1 MVYVSYSNIY
11 FSDKLDLPVIQNV
24 STRLSAGKI
33 SANISCT
40 AVQKSAAPL
49 FYHPTFEVLWKY
61 PMDASYT
68 VLHNGSNLILD
79 EVDCSSHKSQ
89 PLFCSVR
96 ETSGP
101 YSESQ
106 HFYPHILCKFTGKKG
121 TLLRKSTF
129 LSTHSV

>member
-1 MVYVSYSNIY
+1 MFVEGHL
-11 FSDKLDLPVIQNV
+11 SDPN
-24 STRLSAGKI
+24 
-33 SANISCT
+33 NISHLWQISSFLMFPSFLKT
-40 AVQKSAAPL
+40 DHHDITEILLTMVLNTNNPNSSPKTKVPVQKSAAPL

-89 PLFCSVR
+89 PLFCAVR

-101 YSESQ
+101 
-106 HFYPHILCKFTGKKG
+106 
-121 TLLRKSTF
+121 
-129 LSTHSV
+129 